1 MLTRKV
7 TIWLLGLMC
16 LSPVTGF
23 LTVVCHGSDGHIGI
37 ESVTHNH
44 CPCPETTETGN
55 QDKFAAPAIHSS
67 ADHGH
72 CRDTTAA
79 SSIVISA
86 RKNVKLSTQKI
97 LISHISRKVDAADAS
112 SDIGLAAYSNTSSA
126 FHTPL
131 RTVILLA

>member
-1 MLTRKV
+1 MLKRKV
-7 TIWLLGLMC
+7 IICLLGLMC
-16 LSPVTGF
+16 LSPISGF
-23 LTVVCHGSDGHIGI
+23 LTVVCHGSDGHIAI
-37 ESVTHNH
+37 ESVVHNH
-44 CPCPETTETGN
+44 CPYPEATETDN
-55 QDKFAAPAIHSS
+55 RDKFAAPTIHSS
-67 ADHGH
+67 EDHDH
-72 CRDTTAA
+72 CRDTIAA

-97 LISHISRKVDAADAS
+97 LISHIYRKADTTNAS